1 MRAAKYKTFHV
12 KSGDTVLVVRGD
24 DAGRKGKV
32 LKVLREEGR
41 AVVEGLNLV
50 KRHMRKTKEKP
61 EGGIVEK
68 EAPIA
73 LGKLRLVE
81 SEKAKKV
88 ASKKSA

>member
-1 MRAAKYKTFHV
+1 MKT
-12 KSGDTVLVVRGD
+12 GDTVLVVRGD

-32 LKVLREEGR
+32 LKVIREDAC

-61 EGGIVEK
+61 DGGIVEK

-73 LGKLRLVE
+73 LGKLRLIE
-81 SEKAKKV
+81 GEKAKKPS
-88 ASKKSA
+88 AKKNG